1 MVQTQYEPIF
11 PEGTLFFQM
20 DGVLFASLPDEHWCA
35 VDDKGWLVALSDSYA
50 AEISRMIDHG
60 EIIDEAAFRRALA
73 PDAVLP
79 EPEEADRAA
88 ASIVPAH
95 TSGPR
100 VEPV

>member
-1 MVQTQYEPIF
+1 MVQARYDMVF
-11 PEGTLFFQM
+11 PKGTLFFQM

-35 VDDKGWLVALSDSYA
+35 VDDNGCLVALSDSYA

-60 EIIDEAAFRRALA
+60 EIIDEATFRRALA

-79 EPEEADRAA
+79 EPEEADPAGVP
-88 ASIVPAH
+88 IVPAH